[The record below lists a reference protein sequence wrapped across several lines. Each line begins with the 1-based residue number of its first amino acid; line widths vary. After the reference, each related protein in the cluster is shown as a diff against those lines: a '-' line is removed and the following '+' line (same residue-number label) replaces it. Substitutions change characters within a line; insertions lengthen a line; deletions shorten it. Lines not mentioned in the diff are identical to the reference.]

1 MAYYLGYKKDEEF
14 YPINLDIDNADD
26 ILSLVYFTIDFE
38 TEENL
43 IDYLYSEGLI
53 HEESV
58 ELTYLIQKGKKD
70 MKTYMPLPN
79 INRIFYYGN
88 SASFDLWKI
97 KTYIE
102 GTTINSTFIKYL
114 LSSLLKKYGIDE
126 HVRNFLMEN
135 IKKTNKRDYLISVL
149 KTLLSNSNIT
159 LLNNKLQDLIEA
171 LKSDDRFLEIKIN
184 SFIELILNNND
195 ALSYVY
201 RLLKRHLNFPKV
213 LEIDDLVKIELGID
227 WYHYSK
233 TELKQ
238 LIDKFINHYVLSGQ
252 KINSRNLVDLG
263 SMIQDYKDYTLALEL
278 ENYKPLIKQEEDYDD
293 VDEFLEEADFARYDT
308 TSENAGIRLRPTDSS
323 TWEMDN

>member
-14 YPINLDIDNADD
+14 YPIDLNIDNADD

-43 IDYLYSEGLI
+43 IDYLYSEGLL
-53 HEESV
+53 HEENV

-79 INRIFYYGN
+79 INRIFYYSN

-97 KTYIE
+97 RTYIE
-102 GTTINSTFIKYL
+102 GTTTNSTFIKYL

-126 HVRNFLMEN
+126 HIRNFLMEN

-149 KTLLSNSNIT
+149 ETLLSSSNIT
-159 LLNNKLQDLIEA
+159 LLNQKLQELIEA
-171 LKSDDRFLEIKIN
+171 LKNDDRFLELKIN
-184 SFIELILNNND
+184 SFIDLILNNND

-293 VDEFLEEADFARYDT
+293 VDEFLEEEDFARYDT
-308 TSENAGIRLRPTDSS
+308 TSENAGIRLRPTDS
-323 TWEMDN
+323 TAWEMDN